1 MSWMDVWGKPSSSVG
16 GGGGSLWVGV
26 LFVVV
31 WEEVIFLDEGVE
43 GGSFVD
49 IVDIVVVCLGSEGVL
64 LVVCVGYGLRWLAL
78 CCSCHSFFGFF
89 YNR

>member
-1 MSWMDVWGKPSSSVG
+1 MDGRLGETIFVFRWWR
-16 GGGGSLWVGV
+16 GSLWVGV

-43 GGSFVD
+43 GGSFMD

-64 LVVCVGYGLRWLAL
+64 LVVCVGYGLR
-78 CCSCHSFFGFF
+78 
-89 YNR
+89 